1 MKKLLSIFLAF
12 LFFCSCGETLPQE
25 PAELPTL
32 EEPVFENEPLIA
44 LPPKSL
50 CEFREG
56 VVKFSSIDPESDF
69 AKGAVDFVKA
79 YLDKMYSQYDYIE
92 SFEVTNVEIDM
103 NTTSWWLNLY
113 YYDDTITSEDI
124 ENNFLVVRHRT
135 NVKIKDGA
143 TVDSFADTD
152 FSEPLEGHF
161 FVIYDPEN
169 KYEFESIK
177 GYDWKIFNRD
187 PWPWNNDVIHTEKD
201 IFDTLYSFGTVALPL
216 HTSLIPDDELA
227 VSAVEQTKENLE
239 SALKLDRNVLDYEI
253 IDVKANINH
262 TNFGINTNQFKN
274 FTTVALENLALCVSM
289 KWKMDL
295 AENPSIYKDSVFG
308 GFYYDYDNVPIEN
321 SLYLICDGGV
331 WKTVGSSTYP
341 FNAFD
346 NLTENDLIEAIN
358 GLN

>member
-124 ENNFLVVRHRT
+124 ENNFLVARHRT

-177 GYDWKIFNRD
+177 GYDWKIFNRNYWSWID
-187 PWPWNNDVIHTEKD
+187 NIHSEKD
-201 IFDTLYSFGTVALPL
+201 IFDTMYSSDSIALPL
-216 HTSLIPDDELA
+216 HTYLKPEDEL
-227 VSAVEQTKENLE
+227 VISAVEQTRENLE

-262 TNFGINTNQFKN
+262 TNFGINTNQFKTSPPLPLKILL
-274 FTTVALENLALCVSM
+274 FA
-289 KWKMDL
+289 
-295 AENPSIYKDSVFG
+295 
-308 GFYYDYDNVPIEN
+308 
-321 SLYLICDGGV
+321 
-331 WKTVGSSTYP
+331 
-341 FNAFD
+341 
-346 NLTENDLIEAIN
+346 
-358 GLN
+358 